1 MNRYEQ
7 LKRGESKIAVLG
19 LNTEGLRYSLEL
31 AKRFPTYIFDR
42 SLPANLSLD
51 QFLSLRG
58 IELNTDY
65 KSFQLAPSGGELRA
79 AGVFYLNGLSYSKM
93 DWESIR
99 DTARIIGQNL
109 SVGDWVIL
117 GPHIDPDLAEVLL
130 LELFEKNSGLRIGN
144 GFEVAFHPAV
154 VGSLNFEN
162 LGNEMKLSH
171 NLIISQVEKIL
182 NFRKKNDYDTNQI
195 NYQHLDQEL
204 LRIKSKVQSLWIPML
219 NGMTKETFTEFVD
232 LSIHKGFLDA
242 YSHLRLS
249 TESKVNWKRFFEMV
263 LRAGIKSEFAKII
276 KSDYDLKLAV

>member
-19 LNTEGLRYSLEL
+19 LNTEGLRYSLEF

-58 IELNTDY
+58 IELKTDY

-93 DWESIR
+93 DWESIK

-117 GPHIDPDLAEVLL
+117 GPHIDPDLAEVVL

-219 NGMTKETFTEFVD
+219 NGMTKETFKEFVD